1 MLLNLSVRNFVLVKE
16 LEFSLQ
22 PGLTAITGESGA
34 GKSIL
39 MDALSLVL
47 GSRASRLVARPGSSH
62 CEVVAEFDLS
72 DSPVAN
78 ALLDENEWLDDEL
91 SQRCIVRRT
100 VRTDGRSRAWING
113 TAVNAS
119 ALRSLCRPLVE
130 VHGQFTQQQLSDTEV
145 QLEWLDDYGTS
156 TELLEEVGSSFGEW
170 RRQAQKM
177 AQVSQTLE
185 ATRQRTEL
193 LTYQLDELD
202 DLDLG
207 ESEFKKLTR
216 HHKRVIQAQETKGLA
231 GQALDTLG
239 GSAFDELV
247 RLRQQLDQI
256 EDDDGHLHTARELLA
271 QTDVHIDEGRMALQ
285 RYLETLEFDPDELQ
299 RTESRLD
306 RIHTT
311 ARKHR
316 VSANDLFS
324 HAQQLRRE
332 LESLKSVE
340 TDIAELRSN
349 VQQLECEYTE
359 LSAQLHDVRK
369 RNAPKFVQAVQAI
382 LKQVALP
389 NVSLRIDFS
398 ATQNARGN
406 DAIDYM
412 ITTGEGFDPL
422 PVRRIASGGEMAR
435 IALAIMV
442 VVARKS
448 RLPCLVLDEADIG
461 VGGVTADTVG
471 RMLRNLSEK
480 SQILCVTH
488 APQVAALAD
497 NHLRVFRNE
506 SDDIEVEQITDAN
519 RVEEIARM
527 VGGQDVNRES
537 RNYAQSLINGA
548 HP

>member
-47 GSRASRLVARPGSSH
+47 GSRASRLAARPGTSH
-62 CEVVAEFDLS
+62 CEVVAEFDFA
-72 DSPVAN
+72 DSPMAN

-145 QLEWLDDYGTS
+145 QLEWLDDYGTP
-156 TELLEEVGSSFGEW
+156 TKLLEEVGSSFGEW
-170 RRQAQKM
+170 RKQAQKM
-177 AQVSQTLE
+177 EQVTQTLE
-185 ATRQRTEL
+185 GTRQRTEL
-193 LTYQLDELD
+193 LTYQIDELD
-202 DLDLG
+202 DLDLD
-207 ESEFKKLTR
+207 ESEFKQLTR

-231 GQALDTLG
+231 GQALDMLG

-306 RIHTT
+306 QIHTT

-340 TDIAELRSN
+340 TDIAELRSK
-349 VQQLECEYTE
+349 VQQLGCEYAE

-369 RNAPKFVQAVQAI
+369 RNAPKFAKAIQEI

-398 ATQNARGN
+398 ETQNARGK

-497 NHLRVFRNE
+497 NHLRVYRNE